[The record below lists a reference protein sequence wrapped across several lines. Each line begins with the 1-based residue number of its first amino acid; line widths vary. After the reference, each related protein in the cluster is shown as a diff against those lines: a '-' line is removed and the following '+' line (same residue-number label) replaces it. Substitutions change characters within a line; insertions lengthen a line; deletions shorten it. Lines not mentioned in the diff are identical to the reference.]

1 MKILKVASRYPCPGP
16 RYKDLGPS
24 SGEEFREWL
33 SRELAHSPELT
44 VDLDG
49 TEGYG
54 SSFLEESF
62 GGLIR
67 IGMAK
72 EIVKSIKFISDEE
85 PELIDEINEYIDDA
99 IEEKENKGQ
108 K

>member
-1 MKILKVASRYPCPGP
+1 MTIIKVASRYPSPGP
-16 RYKDLGPS
+16 RFKKLGPS

-33 SRELAHSPELT
+33 VAELDKNPNLT

-67 IGMAK
+67 IGLDK
-72 EIVKSIKFISDEE
+72 NIILNLKIISKEE
-85 PELIDEINEYIDDA
+85 PELIDEIKNYINEA
-99 IEEKENKGQ
+99 IILKEGN
-108 K
+108 

>member
-1 MKILKVASRYPCPGP
+1 MMKIIKVSDRYPCPGP
-16 RYKDLGPS
+16 RYKELGPS

-33 SRELAHSPELT
+33 ERELKHSTDLT
-44 VDLDG
+44 VNLDG

-67 IGMAK
+67 NGQDPDT
-72 EIVKSIKFISDEE
+72 VKRIKLISLEE
-85 PELIDEINEYIDDA
+85 PELIDEIKEYINDA
-99 IEEKENKGQ
+99 INELRD
-108 K
+108 

>member
-1 MKILKVASRYPCPGP
+1 MSKLIRVVEQFSCPGP
-16 RYKDLGPS
+16 RYRKLGPH
-24 SGEEFREWL
+24 SGEAFKDFLIKEILRSEGGDI
-33 SRELAHSPELT
+33 SI
-44 VDLDG
+44 DLDG

-67 IGMAK
+67 DGIPA
-72 EIVKSIKFISDEE
+72 ETVKKIIIISTEE

-99 IEEKENKGQ
+99 IAEKN
-108 K
+108 

>member
-1 MKILKVASRYPCPGP
+1 MKVIKVSDRYPCPGP
-16 RYKDLGPS
+16 RYKKLGPS

-33 SRELAHSPELT
+33 EKELKHSADLT
-44 VDLDG
+44 VNLDG

-67 IGMAK
+67 NGHAPD
-72 EIVKSIKFISDEE
+72 IVKGIKLISIEE
-85 PELIDEINEYIDDA
+85 PELIDEIKEYIDDA
-99 IEEKENKGQ
+99 INELRN
-108 K
+108 